1 MPVPFL
7 SRRFKVLV
15 KGSDFWLD
23 TGEGVRKYGF
33 YTNRTVDAGDPEEA
47 AKKAVALAWAD
58 APPSERGDPGPAPR
72 IEADE
77 IEEVGWTFRR
87 LGRWE
92 GFVFY
97 KEE

>member
-1 MPVPFL
+1 MPPRFL

-15 KGSDFWLD
+15 EGSDFWLETD
-23 TGEGVRKYGF
+23 EGVQKYGF
-33 YTNRTVDAGDPEEA
+33 YTTRVVDARDPEEA

-58 APPSERGDPGPAPR
+58 APRPARGDLGAAPR

-87 LGRWE
+87 LSRPD
-92 GFVFY
+92 GFALF
-97 KEE
+97 KDE